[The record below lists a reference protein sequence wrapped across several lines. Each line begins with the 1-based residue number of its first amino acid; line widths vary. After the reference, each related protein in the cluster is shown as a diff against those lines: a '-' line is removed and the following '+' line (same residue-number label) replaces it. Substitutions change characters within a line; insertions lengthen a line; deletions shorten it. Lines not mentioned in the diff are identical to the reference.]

1 MKLILLKNRRY
12 ILSLLLF
19 FFFKLFIIG
28 QDLDCEVE
36 VPKSIEKIYLKAKNY
51 KKYDYKNRVK
61 YYKETLELEEDC
73 IPCIWE
79 LAKMSFRRKYTI
91 GDPMDFP
98 KKYFLQ
104 LESLCPAFH
113 ADVYYYL
120 SLIYYM
126 EKNDCE
132 AVKYFNKFLEFPTE
146 NKKQIAINYKD
157 QKLYVEASLEMSQY
171 FCDFYSNPV
180 PFNPKVL
187 KNISTAERNEILP
200 VISPDNEH
208 IYYTIEYDEYV
219 KGDFAVHHEQLFAN
233 STRVSFR
240 ENFLEGK
247 PLEEPFN
254 LGPKYG
260 GATLSLNNKEMYI
273 CACIQNGGYFNCDL
287 YVSENQK
294 KTITLK
300 REGKD
305 FDTTFYS
312 WSSLKN
318 LGPNVNGPQTWEAQ
332 PSLSG
337 DGKTL
342 YFASARPG
350 GYGKIDIYYSN
361 RNEDGS
367 WSKAENMGK
376 PINSS
381 ESDKSPFIHTDSRT
395 FYFVSE
401 SSDYR
406 WGAGDFDIFY
416 TQQNEETLIWEEPK
430 NIGYPINSEEAE
442 ESLIVSVDGHY
453 GYFSSTRKE
462 GLGGKDIFYFE
473 IPEEAKPD
481 KIVLAKGKGSFGPN
495 GSENAKMI
503 LRDKNGNK
511 KEQDF
516 SVGDEGEFIAI
527 VNVEEVKGDAL
538 LEIQTEGGA
547 FESLLISE
555 EDVGNT
561 VVKEKQIDVKP
572 MEKGEAYTINDILF
586 ESNSSKL
593 KESSKIVLDGFVDW
607 LLVNK
612 ELNIEIQG
620 HTDDVGPDK
629 ANLALSM
636 DRSFSV
642 MEYLIKNG
650 VEKSRLKFKGYGES
664 NPKVPNTSSKSRSI
678 NRRTD
683 FLIF

>member
-19 FFFKLFIIG
+19 FFFKFFIVG

-104 LESLCPAFH
+104 LESLCPTFH

-233 STRVSFR
+233 STRNSFR

-312 WSSLKN
+312 WSPLKN
-318 LGPNVNGPQTWEAQ
+318 LGPNINGPQTWEAQ

-516 SVGDEGEFIAI
+516 SVVGEGEFIAI
-527 VNVEEVKGDAL
+527 VNVEEVIGDAL

-572 MEKGEAYTINDILF
+572 IEKGEAYTINDILF

-620 HTDDVGPDK
+620 HTDDIGPDK

>member
-104 LESLCPAFH
+104 LESLCPTFH

-233 STRVSFR
+233 STRNSFR

-312 WSSLKN
+312 WSPLKN
-318 LGPNVNGPQTWEAQ
+318 LGPNINGPQTWEAQ

-516 SVGDEGEFIAI
+516 SVVGEGEFIAI

-572 MEKGEAYTINDILF
+572 IEKGEAYTINDILF

-620 HTDDVGPDK
+620 HTDDIGPDK

>member
-28 QDLDCEVE
+28 QDLECEVE

-146 NKKQIAINYKD
+146 YKKKIAINYKD

-312 WSSLKN
+312 WSPLKN

-511 KEQDF
+511 KEQNF

-620 HTDDVGPDK
+620 HTDDIGPDK

>member
-1 MKLILLKNRRY
+1 MKLLIVNNKIY
-12 ILSLLLF
+12 ILNFGLF
-19 FFFKLFIIG
+19 FFIGLFVFG

-61 YYKETLELEEDC
+61 FFKETLELEEDC
-73 IPCIWE
+73 IPCIWG
-79 LAKMSFRRKYTI
+79 LAKMSFRKKYTN
-91 GDPMDFP
+91 GDIMDFP

-104 LESLCPAFH
+104 LERLCPKFH
-113 ADVYYYL
+113 ADIYYYL

-126 EKNDCE
+126 EKDDCE
-132 AVKYFNKFLEFPTE
+132 AVKYFEKFLEFPTE
-146 NKKQIAINYKD
+146 NKKQIAINHKD
-157 QKLYVEASLEMSQY
+157 QKLFVEASLEMSKF
-171 FCDFYSNPV
+171 FCDFYTNPV
-180 PFNPKVL
+180 PFSPKVL
-187 KNISTAERNEILP
+187 QNISTAERNEILP
-200 VISPDNEH
+200 VISPDNEQ
-208 IYYTIEYDEYV
+208 IYYTIEYDEYI
-219 KGDFAVHHEQLFAN
+219 KGDIAVHHEQLFAN
-233 STRVSFR
+233 STRINFR
-240 ENFLEGK
+240 DNFQVGQSLEK
-247 PLEEPFN
+247 PFN

-273 CACIQNGGYFNCDL
+273 CACIPNGGYFNCDI
-287 YVSENQK
+287 YVSEKQK

-300 REGKD
+300 REGED
-305 FDTTFYS
+305 YDTTFLA
-312 WSSLKN
+312 WSPLKN
-318 LGPNVNGPQTWEAQ
+318 LGTNINGPQTWEAQ

-350 GYGKIDIYYSN
+350 GYGKIDIYYSK

-376 PINSS
+376 PVNSS

-406 WGAGDFDIFY
+406 WGAGGFDIFY

-430 NIGYPINSEEAE
+430 NIGYPINTEEAE

-453 GYFSSTRKE
+453 GYFSSKRKE

-481 KIVLAKGKGSFGPN
+481 KIVLAKGKGSFGTE
-495 GSENAKMI
+495 GGENTKMI
-503 LRDKNGNK
+503 LRDENGNK

-516 SVGDEGEFIAI
+516 SLGDDGDFIAI
-527 VNVEEVKGDAL
+527 VNVEDVKGDAL

-555 EDVGNT
+555 EDMGNT
-561 VVKEKQIDVKP
+561 VIKQKEIEVKP
-572 MEKGEAYTINDILF
+572 IEKGDAYTLNDIHF
-586 ESNSSKL
+586 ESNSSKI
-593 KESSKIVLDGFVDW
+593 KETSKIVLDGFIDW
-607 LLVNK
+607 LLINK

-620 HTDDVGPDK
+620 HTDDIGSDK

-642 MEYLIKNG
+642 MEYLLLNG
-650 VEKSRLKFKGYGES
+650 INKSRLKFKGYGES
-664 NPKVPNTSSKSRSI
+664 NPKVPNSSSKSRAV

>member
-260 GATLSLNNKEMYI
+260 GATISLNNKEMYI

-312 WSSLKN
+312 WSPLKN

-361 RNEDGS
+361 RNDDGS

-572 MEKGEAYTINDILF
+572 MEKGEPYTINDILF

-607 LLVNK
+607 LLVNN

-620 HTDDVGPDK
+620 HTDDIGPDK

-650 VEKSRLKFKGYGES
+650 VEKSKLKFKGYGES

>member
-28 QDLDCEVE
+28 QDLECEVE

-312 WSSLKN
+312 WSPLKN

-367 WSKAENMGK
+367 WSKAKNMGK

-511 KEQDF
+511 KEQNF

>member
-28 QDLDCEVE
+28 QDLECEVE

-233 STRVSFR
+233 SSRVSFR

-312 WSSLKN
+312 WSTLKN
-318 LGPNVNGPQTWEAQ
+318 LGPNINGPQTWEAQ

-642 MEYLIKNG
+642 MEYLINNG

>member
-28 QDLDCEVE
+28 QDLECEVE

-98 KKYFLQ
+98 KKYFLK

-260 GATLSLNNKEMYI
+260 GATLSLNNKEMFI

-312 WSSLKN
+312 WSPLKN
-318 LGPNVNGPQTWEAQ
+318 LGPNINGPQTWEAQ

-367 WSKAENMGK
+367 WSKAKNMGK

-511 KEQDF
+511 KEQNF

-586 ESNSSKL
+586 ECNSSKL

-620 HTDDVGPDK
+620 HTDDIGPDK

>member
-104 LESLCPAFH
+104 LESLCPTFH

-233 STRVSFR
+233 STRNSFR

-312 WSSLKN
+312 WSPLKN
-318 LGPNVNGPQTWEAQ
+318 LGPNINGPQTWEAQ

-511 KEQDF
+511 KEQNF

-572 MEKGEAYTINDILF
+572 IEKGEAYTINDILF

-620 HTDDVGPDK
+620 HTDDIGPDK

>member
-1 MKLILLKNRRY
+1 MKNRRY
-12 ILSLLLF
+12 ISSLIVF
-19 FFFKLFIIG
+19 FFFKLFIYG
-28 QDLDCEVE
+28 QELNCEVE

-79 LAKMSFRRKYTI
+79 LAKMSFRRKYTT

-98 KKYFLQ
+98 KKYFLE
-104 LESLCPAFH
+104 LESLCPDFH

-171 FCDFYSNPV
+171 FCDFYNNPV

-187 KNISTAERNEILP
+187 KNISTADRNEILP

-208 IYYTIEYDEYV
+208 IYYTIEYDEYI
-219 KGDFAVHHEQLFAN
+219 KGDFAVHHEQMFAN
-233 STRVSFR
+233 STRMSFR
-240 ENFLEGK
+240 ENFQLGK
-247 PLEEPFN
+247 PLEDPFN

-287 YVSENQK
+287 YISENKK

-300 REGKD
+300 REGED

-312 WSSLKN
+312 WSPLKN
-318 LGPNVNGPQTWEAQ
+318 LGPNINGPQTWEAQ

-416 TQQNEETLIWEEPK
+416 TQQNEETLTWEEPK
-430 NIGYPINSEEAE
+430 NIGYPINTEEAE

-453 GYFSSTRKE
+453 GYFSSIRDE

-538 LEIQTEGGA
+538 LEIQTEDGA

-620 HTDDVGPDK
+620 HTDDIGPDK

-650 VEKSRLKFKGYGES
+650 VEKSKLKFKGYGES

>member
-19 FFFKLFIIG
+19 FFFKFFIVG

-233 STRVSFR
+233 SSRVSFR

-312 WSSLKN
+312 WSPLKN
-318 LGPNVNGPQTWEAQ
+318 LGPNINGPQTWEAQ

-664 NPKVPNTSSKSRSI
+664 NPKVPNSSSKSRSI

>member
-312 WSSLKN
+312 WSPLKN

-350 GYGKIDIYYSN
+350 GYGKIDIYYSI

>member
-28 QDLDCEVE
+28 QDLECEVE

-312 WSSLKN
+312 WSPLKN

-511 KEQDF
+511 KEQNF

>member
-312 WSSLKN
+312 WSPLKN

-538 LEIQTEGGA
+538 LEIQTEDGA

-572 MEKGEAYTINDILF
+572 MEKGKAYTINDILF

>member
-233 STRVSFR
+233 STRNSFR

-312 WSSLKN
+312 WSPLKN
-318 LGPNVNGPQTWEAQ
+318 LGPNINGPQTWEAQ

-664 NPKVPNTSSKSRSI
+664 NPKVPNSSSKSRSI

>member
-19 FFFKLFIIG
+19 FFFKLFIFG

-481 KIVLAKGKGSFGPN
+481 KIVLAKGKGSFGLN

>member
-104 LESLCPAFH
+104 LESLCPTFH

-233 STRVSFR
+233 STRNSFR

-312 WSSLKN
+312 WSPLKN
-318 LGPNVNGPQTWEAQ
+318 LGPNINGPQTWEAQ

-511 KEQDF
+511 KEQNF